1 MKLTENECSEAL
13 TRLLRPY
20 YAKVDV
26 QNVYH
31 SINKCHSIEDD
42 SNLLTLL
49 IQEYFGNSPLK
60 FDELEENMWVWDDKK
75 KEWCILD
82 KLWEKELRWY
92 SPSGLHG
99 GVFEENRFY
108 RKEVQE

>member
-1 MKLTENECSEAL
+1 MKLIENECSEAL

-31 SINKCHSIEDD
+31 SINEGHSIEYD

-49 IQEYFGNSPLK
+49 IMEYFGNPPLK
-60 FDELEENMWVWDDKK
+60 FEERVKFLEKQLDIAIKHLCLTAKGADACNSLDDLYEGI
-75 KEWCILD
+75 KEMI
-82 KLWEKELRWY
+82 
-92 SPSGLHG
+92 
-99 GVFEENRFY
+99 EEQA